1 MNFKML
7 GALTG
12 LLLFSSCLRHEKEEK
27 PYVYKELP
35 MPTLGSKPKPA
46 PEKSADAEELSPE
59 LAKGKLL
66 YVSNCLQCHNRDP
79 NVKGAVG
86 PEIIDAPLEVMI
98 SKVMTSNYPEVLPPG
113 FVPKRKTHAMRAIP
127 KLKDDIPLIWAYVQ
141 SVKRNK

>member
-1 MNFKML
+1 MNLKIMGAIL
-7 GALTG
+7 GSLVLSG
-12 LLLFSSCLRHEKEEK
+12 CLRHEKEEK
-27 PYVYKELP
+27 PYVFKELP
-35 MPTLGSKPKPA
+35 MPTLGGKPKVA
-46 PEKSADAEELSPE
+46 EKAAETEKLSPE
-59 LAKGKLL
+59 LEKGKLL

-113 FVPKRKTHAMRAIP
+113 FVPKRKSHAMRAIP

-141 SVKRNK
+141 SVKRKK